1 MIIIGYFGRI
11 LYGNQYDRDEN
22 GELVINETEA
32 EIVRKIYDLF
42 LEGLT
47 YKQIADYL
55 SDAGIKTVMGNDKWN
70 NSVIASMLKNE
81 KYAGN
86 CISQKSYTPDFLTHK
101 RVKNNGQVPKYIM
114 EDHHEA
120 IIPID
125 KFIKVQERVSL
136 IHENWHK
143 ERGSKISTSQ
153 YALSNLLVCGKCGSP
168 MRRKTWRLR
177 NGDLVLRYGCKNR
190 IDKGKHCSSDYVT
203 ERLLQEGIVN
213 ALNQYFAKGDVLV
226 ETTDSIQNKEKVA
239 AIDLKLNSIKDEMTQ
254 LISPTS
260 KNGLSNTERLVEI
273 ASEIQKLESDKQ
285 KLIKESKRIKLNSK
299 QSISSDMKHV
309 DVYSDELARRYIKKV
324 VIKDKENINVLIRGG
339 FIVEQNLL

>member
-1 MIIIGYFGRI
+1 M
-11 LYGNQYDRDEN
+11 
-22 GELVINETEA
+22 
-32 EIVRKIYDLF
+32 
-42 LEGLT
+42 EGLT
-47 YKQIADYL
+47 YRQIADYL
-55 SDAGIKTVMGNDKWN
+55 SDAGIKTVMGKDKWN
-70 NSVIASMLKNE
+70 NSIIASTLKNE

-86 CISQKSYTPDFLTHK
+86 CISQKFYTPNFLTHK

-114 EDHHEA
+114 EDHHDA

-136 IHENWHK
+136 IHENWLN

-190 IDKGKHCSSDYVT
+190 IDKGKHCSSDYVRET
-203 ERLLQEGIVN
+203 LFQEGIVN
-213 ALNQYFAKGDVLV
+213 ALNQYFAKGDVQV
-226 ETTDSIQNKEKVA
+226 ETTDSIQSKEKVK
-239 AIDLKLNSIKDEMTQ
+239 AIDLKLNSIKDEMAK
-254 LISPTS
+254 LIRPTS

-285 KLIKESKRIKLNSK
+285 RIIKESKRVKRNSE
-299 QSISSDMKHV
+299 QSIIADMKHV
-309 DVYSDELARRYIKKV
+309 DTYSDQLARRYIEKV
-324 VIKDKENINVLIRGG
+324 VIKDKQNINVLFKGG
-339 FIVEQNLL
+339 FIVEQKIDLLI